1 MDKIKALLEKAGCKP
16 ELVSQIAE
24 SLNKFKTTVREEL
37 ENEYAAKVE
46 QAKKV
51 CIEETESHK
60 RDLARRVQVF
70 CETKSAAIEAQ
81 LAQKSALNES
91 EAESRLQEI
100 KDLLEGIQPSGPQ
113 NSEVTAALKKA
124 QRQVQIANE
133 ERIRAVEIANRKVAI
148 AEKALKQNRALTT
161 ENAKLK
167 DSLKNAGSTTMT
179 EGRQTAQPGK
189 RNRIDQSRQKS
200 RQPVTTRPTL
210 LENQDR
216 RPVPQRQ
223 NPQMTGTSNGN
234 GYGIGD
240 IAQTMDED
248 LI

>member
-16 ELVSQIAE
+16 ELVNQIAE
-24 SLNKFKTTVREEL
+24 SLTKFKATVREEL
-37 ENEYAAKVE
+37 ETEYAAKVE

-100 KDLLEGIQPSGPQ
+100 KNLLEGIQPSGPQ

-133 ERIRAVEIANRKVAI
+133 ERARAVEAANRKVAI
-148 AEKALKQNRALTT
+148 AEKALKQNRALAT

-167 DSLKNAGSTTMT
+167 DRLKNAGSTTMT
-179 EGRQTAQPGK
+179 EGRQSGK
-189 RNRIDQSRQKS
+189 QTRIDQSRQQN
-200 RQPVTTRPTL
+200 RRPVTTRPTL

-216 RPVPQRQ
+216 RPPQRQ
-223 NPQMTGTSNGN
+223 TQQMTKANNST

-240 IAQTMDED
+240 IAGAMEED